1 MNELMQTHLTKKM
14 NWRVNF
20 NLNLDNLVLP
30 QFPDPIAQKFRKTS
44 GLQAVYTT
52 CTTEHFTP

>member
-1 MNELMQTHLTKKM
+1 MQTHLTKKM